1 MVNCC
6 ASGNESLRF
15 NHLEVALDSAREK
28 EKGERTLP
36 LSFPFNRSPSI
47 IEQLQKKG
55 VPKRALDGENCS
67 LTTVENAF
75 FSAAVLQAQGIRQ
88 IILITDEP
96 YMWRSLLVYR
106 AHGFTVIPQT
116 TPLPSYMSFKEKI
129 FITVRELA
137 GLVGYGLRGLYLK
150 QTSPESTSPEIVD
163 LVKKAQQYGKQRSLK

>member
-1 MVNCC
+1 
-6 ASGNESLRF
+6 
-15 NHLEVALDSAREK
+15 
-28 EKGERTLP
+28 